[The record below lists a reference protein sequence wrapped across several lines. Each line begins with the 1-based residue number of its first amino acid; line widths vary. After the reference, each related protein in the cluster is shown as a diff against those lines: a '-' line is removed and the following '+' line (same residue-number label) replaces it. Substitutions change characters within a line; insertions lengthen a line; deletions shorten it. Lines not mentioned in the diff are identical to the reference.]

1 MTYRLFYKKEGTCEL
16 LQTKYVKKY
25 FGVLSADLQ
34 IETKD
39 KIKYLYLEG
48 QFS

>member
-16 LQTKYVKKY
+16 LQTKHVKKS

-39 KIKYLYLEG
+39 TMIYLY
-48 QFS
+48 